1 MMFYN
6 LRSKKRIEMQKMESK
21 RKLEDYNRMKEMRR
35 KESYSSRVNLNQS
48 AIVEKTNKIIDYVK
62 KES

>member
-1 MMFYN
+1 
-6 LRSKKRIEMQKMESK
+6 MQKMESK

-35 KESYSSRVNLNQS
+35 NHPYSSRVNLNQS

-62 KES
+62 RES